1 MNLLQLKCLHT
12 AESFPCI
19 KNWEPV
25 TVLEMQVFIA
35 CVLNMGIIRMSDLKD
50 YWRQDFISKVPYFSS
65 IFTCDRFFQIFG
77 LLEHFQNVMVPS
89 ISILQGNNAL
99 ANNNSP
105 ITTTPTTICSIDHF
119 GEELLECCKGLSIYK
134 V

>member
-1 MNLLQLKCLHT
+1 MIANAHLQIVKAAGMEYLH
-12 AESFPCI
+12 EEI
-19 KNWEPV
+19 
-25 TVLEMQVFIA
+25 
-35 CVLNMGIIRMSDLKD
+35 
-50 YWRQDFISKVPYFSS
+50 
-65 IFTCDRFFQIFG
+65 
-77 LLEHFQNVMVPS
+77 LEHFQNVMVPS